1 MATIAEL
8 KNAVN
13 AAEKYLDD
21 VRANQNYYSTYNG
34 FTGAATVREIFRI
47 QTEKDKAQGEI
58 NLQKAKDALAQAELD
73 AANQSRDTFQ
83 NAANQSRDTF
93 QNTSTPSVSKIDN
106 KQILLFLGLIGAA
119 IIILR
124 H

>member
-8 KNAVN
+8 KNAVK
-13 AAEKYLDD
+13 AAEDYL
-21 VRANQNYYSTYNG
+21 VAVSKNFPCGGTCRG
-34 FTGAATVREIFRI
+34 FTGAATVNENFRI
-47 QTEKDKAQGEI
+47 QREKDKAQGEI

-73 AANQSRDTFQ
+73 
-83 NAANQSRDTF
+83 AANQSRDTF